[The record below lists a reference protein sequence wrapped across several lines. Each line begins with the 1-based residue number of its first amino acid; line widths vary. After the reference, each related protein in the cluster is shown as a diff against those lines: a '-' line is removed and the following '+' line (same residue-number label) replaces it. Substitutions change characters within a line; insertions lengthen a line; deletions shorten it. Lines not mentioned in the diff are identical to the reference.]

1 MATMTR
7 VKLLVALSLLAVALV
22 GCGEPSA
29 PTLTPEE
36 KAKFS
41 QGTQESEGGKP
52 GGAPSTPKETTAESK
67 D

>member
-7 VKLLVALSLLAVALV
+7 VKLFAALSLLALALV
-22 GCGEPSA
+22 GCGEPSS
-29 PTLTPEE
+29 PTLTPDE

-41 QGTQESEGGKP
+41 QGTQESEAGK
-52 GGAPSTPKETTAESK
+52 GGAPSTPKESTAESK